1 VTQLETEAAFRTI
14 NQALKTLSK
23 TFRRL
28 ERLEVIEEAVVN
40 KSNTTAGRNRLR
52 LTYGKE

>member
-1 VTQLETEAAFRTI
+1 
-14 NQALKTLSK
+14 LKTLSK